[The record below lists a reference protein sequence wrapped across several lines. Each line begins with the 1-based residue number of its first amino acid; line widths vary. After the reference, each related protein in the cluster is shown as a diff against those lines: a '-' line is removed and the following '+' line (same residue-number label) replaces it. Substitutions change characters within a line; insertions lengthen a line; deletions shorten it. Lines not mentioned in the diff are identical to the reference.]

1 MHRTY
6 IKLTRYLFLA
16 RKCENEISNFLTMI
30 NYPKKILID
39 SYMTPDIVISLLN
52 LFILKIYSRSNDIVA
67 KQIEQKK

>member
-1 MHRTY
+1 
-6 IKLTRYLFLA
+6 
-16 RKCENEISNFLTMI
+16 MI